1 MLASGRI
8 KCVSPCAGQKGK
20 VFSVGQRIQ
29 ELGEER
35 IMVTLREEVEEV
47 RWGRRG
53 RNEGGSVYSSGTCRP
68 GGQEVDLVYERQS
81 SSVHLREQRAVGLL
95 LWLG

>member
-1 MLASGRI
+1 MLASGGI

-29 ELGEER
+29 KPGEGR

-53 RNEGGSVYSSGTCRP
+53 REGGW
-68 GGQEVDLVYERQS
+68 GGQFTPTGHIVLVGRKSTSFTEDNN
-81 SSVHLREQRAVGLL
+81 HLFT
-95 LWLG
+95 